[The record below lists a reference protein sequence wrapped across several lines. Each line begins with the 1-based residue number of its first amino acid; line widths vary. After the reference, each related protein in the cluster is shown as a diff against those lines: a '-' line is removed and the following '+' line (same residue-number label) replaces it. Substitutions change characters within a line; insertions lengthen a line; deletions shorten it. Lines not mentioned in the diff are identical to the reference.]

1 MPKINVMY
9 ELEPDYLEDETPEYK
24 IRMTYDRSKNVKVSD
39 KVFDLM
45 LDEGLLR
52 KTDDGY
58 VFVGKY
64 EDLTG
69 RKKKKPR
76 FKC

>member
-9 ELEPDYLEDETPEYK
+9 ELEPNYLSDEAPEYK
-24 IRMTYDRSKNVKVSD
+24 IKMTNNKEKNVKVSD

-45 LDEGLLR
+45 MSEGLLR

-64 EDLTG
+64 EDLHG
-69 RKKKKPR
+69 KKKKKR
-76 FKC
+76 

>member
-1 MPKINVMY
+1 MPKINVIY
-9 ELEPDYLEDETPEYK
+9 ELEPDYLNNESLEYK
-24 IRMTYDRSKNVKVSD
+24 IKLKTDKEKNIKISN

-58 VFVGKY
+58 VFIGKY
-64 EDLTG
+64 EDLYG
-69 RKKKKPR
+69 KKGKKT
-76 FKC
+76 

>member
-9 ELEPDYLEDETPEYK
+9 ELEPNYLTDEAPEYK
-24 IRMTYDRSKNVKVSD
+24 IKMTHDKGKNVKISD

-64 EDLTG
+64 EDLHG
-69 RKKKKPR
+69 KKKK
-76 FKC
+76 KS

>member
-9 ELEPDYLEDETPEYK
+9 ELEPTYEENETPEYK
-24 IRMTYDRSKNVKVSD
+24 IKLTNDKGKNVKVSD

-45 LDEGLLR
+45 LSEGLLR

-64 EDLTG
+64 SDLPG
-69 RKKKKPR
+69 KKKKKR
-76 FKC
+76 

>member
-1 MPKINVMY
+1 
-9 ELEPDYLEDETPEYK
+9 
-24 IRMTYDRSKNVKVSD
+24 MTHDKGKNVKISD

-64 EDLTG
+64 EDLHG
-69 RKKKKPR
+69 KKKK
-76 FKC
+76 KS

>member
-1 MPKINVMY
+1 MPKINVIY
-9 ELEPDYLEDETPEYK
+9 ELDQTYLADESPDYK
-24 IRMTYDRSKNVKVSD
+24 IKIPYEKGRNVKVSD

-64 EDLTG
+64 EDLYG
-69 RKKKKPR
+69 KKKKKTPS
-76 FKC
+76 

>member
-1 MPKINVMY
+1 MPKINIMY
-9 ELEPDYLEDETPEYK
+9 ELEPTYLSDEHPEYK
-24 IRMTYDRSKNVKVSD
+24 TKIANEKGKNVKVSE

-64 EDLTG
+64 EDLHG
-69 RKKKKPR
+69 KKKKKTPS
-76 FKC
+76 